1 MSSYSLAT
9 FSADVV
15 RPANALGVLE
25 VCRQIELDS
34 ALVGW
39 SGRIERLIEA
49 GEVYWDLA
57 CALRQISEGLQPRN
71 YLEIGVRVGKSA
83 SMVASAAPDVGFAGF
98 DLWVSPYAGLD
109 NPGPDHVRRQLAR
122 VGHRGAVSFFD
133 GDSRSTVPQ
142 FLEANPGLQFDLVN
156 VDGDHS
162 DEGAWIDLVNVAP
175 VIAPGGYLVFD
186 ELTHPAHT
194 LLPIWRRFQE
204 TYAAEFDF
212 VENLKDNT
220 GTGVARRRD

>member
-109 NPGPDHVRRQLAR
+109 NPGPDHVRRQ
-122 VGHRGAVSFFD
+122 
-133 GDSRSTVPQ
+133 
-142 FLEANPGLQFDLVN
+142 
-156 VDGDHS
+156 
-162 DEGAWIDLVNVAP
+162 
-175 VIAPGGYLVFD
+175 
-186 ELTHPAHT
+186 
-194 LLPIWRRFQE
+194 
-204 TYAAEFDF
+204 
-212 VENLKDNT
+212 
-220 GTGVARRRD
+220 